1 MMEKLVNN
9 WVSSLVFHCFLI
21 CLFFLLPQ
29 STSAQEGFISLACCK
44 DNYTDTQ
51 TNIRWESDY
60 NWFPDKTGCQKIT
73 KATGY
78 DETRIFNI
86 DFSGKRCYSLETIKG
101 QDYLIRGTFLY
112 NGDTVLKQSFSILV
126 GVTNISQVNFPKE
139 LEVVE
144 GVFRA
149 TKRYIDFCLVKKV
162 GSPYISQLELRELK
176 GLEYLQGLSF
186 KVLKVVKR
194 VDLGSQEGDII
205 RYPTDPS
212 DRIWKSEPG
221 SDPTSKPNQVADAKV
236 VNYKGNVEVPLQV
249 LQTTLANPNRL
260 EFTENDLDADD
271 SMYRVILYFL
281 ELNQTVQPGTRLF
294 DIFINSEEK
303 ETRFDI
309 LGNGSNYKELS
320 FDVNANGFLNVTLV
334 KASGS
339 SLGPICNAYEI
350 FQVFHWEQETNPND
364 VNVILD
370 VKRELLVSN
379 QHNKVLDSWTGDPCR
394 PSPWEGLT
402 CGTMNG
408 STLIT
413 KLNLSSMNLNGPIP
427 PNITMLANLN
437 TLNLSHNGF
446 TGEIPVFPSSSMLT
460 LVDLRSNDL
469 SGPFPKSLLMLPHLE
484 MLYIG
489 CNQNIV
495 QGDTSGFNSSKLDTW
510 SGICISTSEEEAA
523 ANRSIIIGS
532 VAGGTI
538 LLTVA
543 AGIIFFCYYKKKLMP
558 QGVFNGK
565 RFKGPTSKKTK
576 GLIFSLPIIDETKAK
591 SISIQTFSLANI
603 EAATQN
609 YRTSIGEG
617 GFGSVYRGTLPD
629 GQNVA
634 VKVRSATS
642 TQGTREFENELNL
655 LSTIFHDNLVPLLGY
670 CSENDQQIL
679 VYPFMSNGSL
689 QDRLYGEASARRKKL
704 DWPIRLSIA
713 LGAAR
718 GLTYLHTYA
727 GCVIHRDVKSSN
739 ILLDQSMNAK
749 VADFGFSKYA
759 PQEGDSVVSLEVR
772 GTAGYLDPEYYT
784 THHLSDKSDVFSFGV
799 VLLEII
805 SGREPLNI
813 RRPRSEWSLVEWAKQ
828 HARESNVDEIVDPS
842 IKGGYHAE
850 AMWRVVEVALL
861 CTEPYSTYR
870 PCMADIVRELEDALI
885 IENNAS
891 EYMRSIESSA
901 SIVLDK
907 RIVIP
912 PSTPTEASPTLQAL
926 PPPEPR

>member
-1 MMEKLVNN
+1 MMERLVNN
-9 WVSSLVFHCFLI
+9 WVSRVFECFI
-21 CLFFLLPQ
+21 FCFFLLPQ
-29 STSAQEGFISLACCK
+29 STSAQEGFLSLACCK
-44 DNYTDTQ
+44 DNYSDPQ
-51 TNIRWESDY
+51 TNIKWESDY

-73 KATGY
+73 RAAGY
-78 DETRIFNI
+78 DENRIFNI
-86 DFSGKRCYSLETIKG
+86 DFSGKRCYRLDTIKG

-112 NGDTVLKQSFSILV
+112 NDDTVLKPSFSILV
-126 GVTNISQVNFPKE
+126 GVTKISQVNFPKE
-139 LEVVE
+139 LEVE

-149 TKRYIDFCLVKKV
+149 TKRYIDFCLVKTV
-162 GSPYISQLELRELK
+162 GTPYISQLELREQK
-176 GLEYLQGLSF
+176 SLEYLRGFSNI
-186 KVLKVVKR
+186 LKVVKR
-194 VDLGSQEGDII
+194 VDLGIQEGDII

-212 DRIWKSEPG
+212 DRIWKSEP
-221 SDPTSKPNQVADAKV
+221 SFEPTSKPNQVADAKV
-236 VNYKGNVEVPLQV
+236 VNYKANPGVPLLV
-249 LQTTLANPNRL
+249 LQTALANPNRL
-260 EFTENDLDADD
+260 DFTQNDLDTED
-271 SMYRVILYFL
+271 STYRVILYFL
-281 ELNQTVQPGTRLF
+281 ELNQTVQPGARLF
-294 DIFINSEEK
+294 DISINNEEK

-320 FDVNANGFLNVTLV
+320 FDVKANGFLNVTLV

-350 FQVFHWEQETNPND
+350 FQVLPWEQETNPND
-364 VNVILD
+364 VDVILD
-370 VKRELLVSN
+370 VKHELMVFN
-379 QHNKVLDSWTGDPCR
+379 KQNKVLDSWTGDPCL

-408 STLIT
+408 STVIT
-413 KLNLSSMNLNGPIP
+413 KLNLASTNLNGPIP
-427 PNITMLANLN
+427 PNITMLANLK
-437 TLNLSHNGF
+437 TLNLSNNGF
-446 TGEIPVFPSSSMLT
+446 IGEIPAFPSSSMLT

-469 SGPFPKSLLMLPHLE
+469 SGSLPRSLLMLPHLE

-489 CNQNIV
+489 CNPKIV
-495 QGDTSGFNSSKLDTW
+495 QGNPYGFNSSILDIW
-510 SGICISTSEEEAA
+510 SGTCISISEGQAA
-523 ANRSIIIGS
+523 PNRSIIIGS
-532 VAGGTI
+532 VAGGTL

-543 AGIIFFCYYKKKLMP
+543 AGVIFFCYYKKKLIP
-558 QGVFNGK
+558 QGVLNGK
-565 RFKGPTSKKTK
+565 GFKGPRSKKTT
-576 GLIFSLPIIDETKAK
+576 GVIFSLPIIEETVVK

-655 LSTIFHDNLVPLLGY
+655 LSTIFHENLVPLLGY

-689 QDRLYGEASARRKKL
+689 QDRLYGEASAKRKKL
-704 DWPIRLSIA
+704 DWPTRLSIA

-759 PQEGDSVVSLEVR
+759 PQEGDTVVSLEVR

-813 RRPRSEWSLVEWAKQ
+813 RRPRSEWGLVEWAKQ

-861 CTEPYSTYR
+861 CTEPYSAYR

-912 PSTPTEASPTLQAL
+912 PSTPTEASPTLIQAL